1 MKNSEIISTVFL
13 ITILISG
20 FIIFQ
25 PLQINAQN
33 KIATSIPDAIKLTKC
48 ELITLPTDPIDMN
61 TVIFKDIAKTI
72 HVEKEIFK
80 CKTKNGALVVAM
92 VSLFTELFESMR
104 TQSTLN
110 KTVETVTCV
119 KGYNGTISYCDSK
132 NIPIS
137 KEYPFSVGCD
147 PLNLRT
153 LNITSPIEMETVVSS
168 NGISKTVEAEKEAFL
183 CN

>member
-20 FIIFQ
+20 FITFQ

-33 KIATSIPDAIKLTKC
+33 KTATINPDAIKLTKC

-80 CKTKNGALVVAM
+80 CKTKW
-92 VSLFTELFESMR
+92 S
-104 TQSTLN
+104 
-110 KTVETVTCV
+110 
-119 KGYNGTISYCDSK
+119 
-132 NIPIS
+132 
-137 KEYPFSVGCD
+137 FS
-147 PLNLRT
+147 
-153 LNITSPIEMETVVSS
+153 SS
-168 NGISKTVEAEKEAFL
+168 NGKSFYRTI
-183 CN
+183 